1 MVNSDQLATIL
12 VLNQSK
18 VTKWAMAPVPETALD
33 GSKTKVLEHFFL
45 AQAVEKHFS
54 FQIRAAYHVRFL
66 S

>member
-33 GSKTKVLEHFFL
+33 GSKRKVLEHFFL
-45 AQAVEKHFS
+45 SSGSRKTF
-54 FQIRAAYHVRFL
+54 
-66 S
+66 